1 MSNIIQSR
9 KHPSKCSI
17 SSTYQNFELL
27 YITKYI
33 QSKEEIKYWQ
43 ILKSF
48 YVTGFFLQKREN
60 IRKPSAVL
68 GVWKETNGLT
78 IACPKST
85 LEALVFIVN
94 FEHISHF
101 F

>member
-60 IRKPSAVL
+60 IRKPSTVL
-68 GVWKETNGLT
+68 VVWKETNGLT

-85 LEALVFIVN
+85 LETLEKGAKYVQN
-94 FEHISHF
+94 
-101 F
+101 